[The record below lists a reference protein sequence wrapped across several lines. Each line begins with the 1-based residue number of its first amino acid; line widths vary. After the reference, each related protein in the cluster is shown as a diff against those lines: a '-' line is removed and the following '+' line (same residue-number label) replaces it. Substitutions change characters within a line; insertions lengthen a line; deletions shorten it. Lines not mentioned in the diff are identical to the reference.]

1 MPWVALSIRALEA
14 QETSQ
19 LRSASSA
26 LAVAWRRGYPPG
38 ARQPLCRR
46 KCYRASWMQI
56 RPRSIQPSR
65 RHTKALHRTKL
76 CQLRTRARA
85 PQAPCEVQ
93 YDHPATR
100 SQTLRLILSCREA
113 STQTSFI
120 ANTHFSL
127 FTIIAVGRPVT
138 SDLPTPNRSQVALLK
153 RPPRWIGLPLVG
165 KRLLDAT

>member
-19 LRSASSA
+19 LRSAPSA
-26 LAVAWRRGYPPG
+26 LAVAWRLGYPPG
-38 ARQPLCRR
+38 AYQPLCRR

-65 RHTKALHRTKL
+65 RHTKALRRTML
-76 CQLRTRARA
+76 FQLRTRARA

-100 SQTLRLILSCREA
+100 SQILRLILSCRELPQWQA
-113 STQTSFI
+113 SLQTLIFQF
-120 ANTHFSL
+120 HY
-127 FTIIAVGRPVT
+127 IAVARQ
-138 SDLPTPNRSQVALLK
+138 S
-153 RPPRWIGLPLVG
+153 
-165 KRLLDAT
+165 